1 MMINDK
7 SITLRESLEQTASR
21 LKSDTPYL
29 DAQVLLAHI
38 LKRPRSWLLAHPE
51 TLLSGFEMESLE
63 RSLSQL
69 EEGVPLPYVLGH
81 WEFFGL
87 DFVVT
92 PDVLIPRPETE
103 LLVERAIAW
112 LQANRQNRPQP
123 RVADVGTGCGCIAIA
138 IATHAPQARLLA
150 TDISYPA
157 LRVARQNAYHAGLAR
172 RIDFLQCDLLPPI
185 PPNLPTSLR
194 FDLICANLPYIP
206 TQTLRCLPIYGREP
220 TIALNGGQDGLDLIR
235 RLLTMAPPWL
245 KPGGRIM
252 LEIEASQGNQALTLA
267 YDAFSEAEI
276 HLHRDLAGHDRLI
289 EIQLPSFS

>member
-1 MMINDK
+1 MINEK
-7 SITLRESLEQTASR
+7 PPTIRELLEFTASR

-38 LKRPRSWLLAHPE
+38 TQQSRSWLLAHPE
-51 TLLSGFEMESLE
+51 A
-63 RSLSQL
+63 SLSAPQL
-69 EEGVPLPYVLGH
+69 ENLHQALSRLEAGVPFPYVLGH
-81 WEFFGL
+81 WEFFGI

-103 LLVERAIAW
+103 LLVERAIGW
-112 LQANRQNRPQP
+112 LQANAGERPHP

-138 IATHAPQARLLA
+138 IASHLPAARLLA

-157 LRVARQNAYHAGLAR
+157 LRIARQNARNTGLNR
-172 RIDFLQCDLLPPI
+172 RIDFLQCDLLPALPRG
-185 PPNLPTSLR
+185 LPTALH

-220 TIALNGGQDGLDLIR
+220 TLALNGGEDGLDLIR
-235 RLLTMAPPWL
+235 RLLTIAPSWL

-252 LEIEASQGNQALTLA
+252 LEIEASQGNRVLSLA

-276 HLHRDLAGHDRLI
+276 HLHKDLAGHDRLV
-289 EIQLPSFS
+289 EIQLTNLL